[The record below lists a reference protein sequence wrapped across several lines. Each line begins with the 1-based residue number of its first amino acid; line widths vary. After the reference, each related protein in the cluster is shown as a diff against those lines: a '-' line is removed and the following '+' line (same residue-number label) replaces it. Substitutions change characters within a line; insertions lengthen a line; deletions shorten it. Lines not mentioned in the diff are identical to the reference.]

1 MIKLDEL
8 INLSKLD
15 KFIKLIKLDVLIKWA
30 DQIALYDVIKPL
42 NKKISYYLDAIIG
55 VLALCLLLVIFVPQ
69 SIWSDE
75 VELKEECQVRME
87 NLYELEIEFYRLVGR
102 FPNSPQ
108 EAMTI
113 VLAVMESAKMD
124 TGFFGAETLMIDT
137 SVYFI
142 DTQGDMVARVD
153 TLMSMPISDLL
164 FSCPLAHER
173 YRVDIENNRTIY
185 IACPI
190 KQELNPFKIVMV
202 EPDDS
207 LRNLYSEVIDENKY
221 EIRSVATLDEASAIQ
236 EKWMPELVIIDDRVI
251 TASNIEMVDKMYEND
266 EDALV
271 LLMMLEEPDT
281 TGKIQKQLPIVNG
294 TVPYSFT
301 LGDLKDKV
309 DEVVL
314 ETPRRWLREDYE
326 KSRYLFFTMIDS
338 IHGYIEDGD
347 RSWVAGDN

>member
-1 MIKLDEL
+1 MTKLND
-8 INLSKLD
+8 
-15 KFIKLIKLDVLIKWA
+15 LIKLVDRIK
-30 DQIALYDVIKPL
+30 LYDVIKPHD
-42 NKKISYYLDAIIG
+42 KKTSYYLDTIIG
-55 VLALCLLLVIFVPQ
+55 VMAVLLLLVIFVPQ

-87 NLYELEIEFYRLVGR
+87 NLYELEIEFYRLVNR
-102 FPNSPQ
+102 FPNSPE
-108 EAMTI
+108 EAMII
-113 VLAVMESAKMD
+113 VRAVMDSAKMD

-137 SVYFI
+137 SIYYI
-142 DTQGDMVARVD
+142 DTQGDVIARVD
-153 TLMSMPISDLL
+153 TLMTMPISEAL
-164 FSCPLAHER
+164 FSCPFAHER

-190 KQELNPFKIVMV
+190 KRELNPFKIVMV

-207 LRNLYSEVIDENKY
+207 LRNLYAEVINENHY
-221 EIRSVATLDEASAIQ
+221 EIRSVATLNEASAIQ
-236 EKWMPELVIIDDRVI
+236 EKWMPELVVIDDRVI
-251 TASNIEMVDKMYEND
+251 TPSNIKMVDEMYKND

-281 TGKIQKQLPIVNG
+281 TGKIKKQLPNVNG

-301 LGDLKDKV
+301 LGDLKDKL

-347 RSWVAGDN
+347 RSWIAGDH